1 MPPRHGQLCWPWML
15 CPLGKLCLWP
25 RGVGLEPPGALLC
38 AGIGRLFQGGKV
50 LPQELLEMLVLSR
63 TGRAWGRFW
72 DPVPLA
78 WHSCYSLSCLGQ
90 GLACAGCLG
99 H

>member
-1 MPPRHGQLCWPWML
+1 M
-15 CPLGKLCLWP
+15 
-25 RGVGLEPPGALLC
+25 
-38 AGIGRLFQGGKV
+38 